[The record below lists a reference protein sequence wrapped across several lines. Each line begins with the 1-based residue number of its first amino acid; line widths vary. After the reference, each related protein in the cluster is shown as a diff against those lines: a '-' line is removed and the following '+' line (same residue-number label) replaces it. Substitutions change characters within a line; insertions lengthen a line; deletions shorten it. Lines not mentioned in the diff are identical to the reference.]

1 MGQGLRKPVQSI
13 VVKRSPEKLF
23 RVGLAEMN
31 GWRNSMEDAHI
42 IHGQESWGFFAVFDG
57 HGGSQCSSFVSK
69 RMKEELVAKG
79 MPKDDATMRSLV
91 MQLDGEFLESKQPS
105 GSTGT
110 FAIVQPESAE
120 GRINLRIG
128 NIGDSRVLLGRAD
141 GTMVEGSGTDGG
153 LTTDHKPDNA
163 DERARIQRTGG
174 TVEFVQG
181 VPRVNGDL
189 AVSRAFGDE
198 HHKRSGPSAE
208 EQPVSAVPEFTSL
221 SCDSTDFLMLVC
233 DGISEGTFPNREVVQ
248 LAAEELRKGDRPDPG
263 AAATSI
269 CNMALD
275 KGSTDN
281 LSCMIVLFGAGEIP
295 GAKSELLP
303 GQFMTDATFRKAY
316 AAMAEHAGLSLA
328 QAIELRYDLVLQ
340 LLTNPAAD
348 LSDLQEEMELYG
360 NGPPQGLAKGSA
372 ERSKWFTNWLQEH
385 CSEDGDQS
393 IEDMI
398 SSGSLDQRSLLE
410 MARARGLVQ
419 EPQATRCVRVGPAEQ
434 VRAEMAKISGLPPWR
449 PEVEQVCGMQ
459 GAVHREDESDGTA
472 EVVFEHNKISIWLPI
487 SALSDVMMEVGTED
501 QLKPA
506 VEAHS
511 ALKWNERL
519 ADTCGEHGVLLKKDT
534 DGTSHMRFPGLN
546 DMAVWLPSS
555 CLVHV
560 EDTGNSGSGDA
571 EKGQATEAA
580 EAAGHAK
587 AETAEDSKDAKDV
600 QDAGDAGSPEK
611 RQRTSE

>member
-1 MGQGLRKPVQSI
+1 MGQGLRKPVRSI
-13 VVKRSPEKLF
+13 VVKRHPEKLF

-42 IHGQESWGFFAVFDG
+42 IHGQDSWGFFAVFDG

-69 RMKEELVAKG
+69 RMKEELVSKG
-79 MPKDDATMRSLV
+79 MPKDDDTMRSLV

-120 GRINLRIG
+120 GRMHLRIG

-141 GTMVEGSGTDGG
+141 GTMVEGTGTDGG

-198 HHKRSGPSAE
+198 HHKKSGPSAE

-248 LAAEELRKGDRPDPG
+248 LAAAELRKGDRPDPG

-281 LSCMIVLFGAGEIP
+281 LSCMIVLFGCGDIP
-295 GAKSELLP
+295 GARSELLP
-303 GQFMTDATFRKAY
+303 GLFMTDATFRKAY

-328 QAIELRYDLVLQ
+328 QAIELRYDLVKQ
-340 LLTNPAAD
+340 LLTDPNATD
-348 LSDLQEEMELYG
+348 LSDLQEEMQLYG
-360 NGPPQGLAKGSA
+360 SGPPQGLAQGSA
-372 ERSKWFTNWLQEH
+372 ERTQWFTTWLQEH
-385 CSEDGDQS
+385 CNENDDQS
-393 IEDMI
+393 IEEMI
-398 SSGSLDQRSLLE
+398 SNGSLRNNPEMLLE

-419 EPQATRCVRVGPAEQ
+419 EPQATRCVRVGRADH
-434 VRAEMAKISGLPPWR
+434 VRAEMAKIPGLPPWR
-449 PEVEQVCGMQ
+449 SEVEQVCGMQ

-472 EVVFEHNKISIWLPI
+472 EVVFEHNSISIWLPM
-487 SALSDVMMEVGTED
+487 SALSDVMMEVGTEE

-511 ALKWNERL
+511 ALKWNDRL
-519 ADTCGEHGVLLKKDT
+519 VDTCGKHGVLLKKDT
-534 DGTSHMRFPGLN
+534 DGTSHLRFPALN

-560 EDTGNSGSGDA
+560 EDAGDSGSGGAENGEDA
-571 EKGQATEAA
+571 QAA
-580 EAAGHAK
+580 EAVEVQ
-587 AETAEDSKDAKDV
+587 AESADDAKNATDV
-600 QDAGDAGSPEK
+600 QDSGSPEK